1 MESTKTKVLKV
12 LRGTNGYISGQELC
26 EQLGV
31 SRTAVWKYMKQ
42 LKEEGY
48 EIQAVQNKGYRL
60 VEVPDVLGESEIKS
74 RMDTRWV

>member
-1 MESTKTKVLKV
+1 MESIKTKILKV
-12 LRGTNGYISGQELC
+12 LRGTKDYISGQELC

-60 VEVPDVLGESEIKS
+60 VEVPDVLDENKIKS
-74 RMDTRWV
+74 RMNTR